1 MQANRPAGVL
11 VLEKPVFASK
21 EQTPVPHRRPY
32 RILVADDDPES
43 RTIFKLY
50 LEHIGMQVYTTPD
63 VDMVVGLVR
72 FGWPDLIVC
81 EWAVRHWESGRLIL
95 DVLDD
100 TRSTSAV
107 PRLVVT
113 SRLLPATVIDELRG
127 RCANLISKP
136 VALRVL
142 ASAVETLAERSQNT
156 PMENP
161 IITAQARTS

>member
-1 MQANRPAGVL
+1 MQANHPAGVM

-21 EQTPVPHRRPY
+21 DQSLDPTRRPY

-43 RTIFKLY
+43 RVIFKLY

-100 TRSTSAV
+100 TRATSAV

-127 RCANLISKP
+127 RCASLISKP

-142 ASAVETLAERSQNT
+142 ASAVEAVVERTQASPTST
-156 PMENP
+156 PM
-161 IITAQARTS
+161 ITVQARTS

>member
-1 MQANRPAGVL
+1 MQANRPAGML
-11 VLEKPVFASK
+11 VLDKPVFASND
-21 EQTPVPHRRPY
+21 QTSVPHRRPY

-43 RTIFKLY
+43 REIFKLY

-81 EWAVRHWESGRLIL
+81 DWAVRHWESGRLIL

-113 SRLLPATVIDELRG
+113 SRLLPAAVIDELRG

-142 ASAVETLAERSQNT
+142 ASAVQALVERGQDA
-156 PMENP
+156 PIDNP
-161 IITAQARTS
+161 VITAQARTS

>member
-21 EQTPVPHRRPY
+21 DQTLLPTRRPY

-43 RTIFKLY
+43 RAIFKLY
-50 LEHIGMQVYTTPD
+50 LEHIGMQVYATPD
-63 VDMVVGLVR
+63 VDMVLGLVR

-81 EWAVRHWESGRLIL
+81 EWAVRHQESGRLIL

-100 TRSTSAV
+100 SKSTSTI

-113 SRLLPATVIDELRG
+113 SRLLPATVIDELRA
-127 RCANLISKP
+127 RCASLISKP

-142 ASAVETLAERSQNT
+142 AVAVEAAAERSQAT
-156 PMENP
+156 P
-161 IITAQARTS
+161 IDTTVITA